1 MPVVAGSTWRDN
13 PSLARVRLRVLIPI
27 GALAIGRVLG
37 DGRTPNS
44 GIEAS
49 AGLAAERKRGVG
61 SEASAGCA
69 LDATDRLKAR
79 TPNSG
84 IEASAGLA
92 AERKRGVGNEA
103 SAGCALDA
111 TDRLKAPVRS
121 PRPGIEAS
129 AGLSGQREQPAK
141 ASTPKPDELV
151 ARHTLLLYQ
160 STNLPVHQA
169 TNLPTSRI
177 PVFPRPH
184 DRLGA

>member
-1 MPVVAGSTWRDN
+1 MGPPRRMARARMGRMPVVAGSTWRDN

-61 SEASAGCA
+61 S
-69 LDATDRLKAR
+69 
-79 TPNSG
+79 
-84 IEASAGLA
+84 
-92 AERKRGVGNEA
+92 EA